1 MSRKTS
7 KMITKTDVLNSGLR
21 RREDNDSNQEH
32 VPIIDRLSSIKKNVE
47 TVEEVLNNI
56 HELQIKGKNLVK
68 PNNDKNDSEIET
80 SGRTNSENPT
90 NSINT
95 ASHSKLD
102 VEELVEIDR
111 GLQYVQW
118 LQVIQEISN
127 KVRLVYPI

>member
-1 MSRKTS
+1 MSRKTG
-7 KMITKTDVLNSGLR
+7 KMITRTDVLNSGSR
-21 RREDNDSNQEH
+21 HREDNDNNQEH

-47 TVEEVLNNI
+47 TVEEVLNDI

-68 PNNDKNDSEIET
+68 PNNDTNNSEIET
-80 SGRTNSENPT
+80 SGQTNSENPAY
-90 NSINT
+90 SINT
-95 ASHSKLD
+95 ESHSKLD

-127 KVRLVYPI
+127 KVGLIYPI

>member
-1 MSRKTS
+1 MSRS
-7 KMITKTDVLNSGLR
+7 GKMITRTDVLNSGFR
-21 RREDNDSNQEH
+21 HREDNDNQEH

-47 TVEEVLNNI
+47 TVEEVLNDI
-56 HELQIKGKNLVK
+56 QELQIKGKNLVK
-68 PNNDKNDSEIET
+68 PKDDKIDSEIET
-80 SGRTNSENPT
+80 SGQTNFKNPRYS
-90 NSINT
+90 NNT
-95 ASHSKLD
+95 ESHSKLD